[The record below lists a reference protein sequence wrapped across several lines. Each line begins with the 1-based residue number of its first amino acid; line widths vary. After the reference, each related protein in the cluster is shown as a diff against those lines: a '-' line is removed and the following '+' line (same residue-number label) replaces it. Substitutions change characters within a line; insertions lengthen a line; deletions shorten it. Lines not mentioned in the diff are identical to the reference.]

1 MTLPVLRELPPGL
14 NHRTGLRREGLVPTG
29 PVVARYEYRT
39 RKGWLTCDLYD
50 AAHVRAI
57 DPARVARGIQAH
69 HTRRENRRQAD
80 LRALEQ
86 DEADALTTCQADF
99 RAAVQQFARWFATP
113 DLLILDTE
121 TTGLEGQVIELAV
134 ATVAGDVLLNTQV
147 QPTIPVEED
156 ARAVHG
162 LTDRQ
167 LAKAPTWPTVAARLH
182 AVVGERLLLAYDAGF
197 DRMRIAQTARAHG
210 VVSPLEDPRR
220 WRDAMTTYAPL
231 NWQLRRN
238 QEWRWTSLADACL
251 QQGVAP
257 EPRLHRAVG
266 GALALARLVTAIA
279 ARLPEPPDT
288 LPDGI
293 HVQDD

>member
-1 MTLPVLRELPPGL
+1 MTLPGHRELPPGL
-14 NHRTGLRREGLVPTG
+14 NHRTGLKKLGLVPTG

-39 RKGWLTCDLYD
+39 RKGWLACELYD
-50 AAHVRAI
+50 VTHVRPI
-57 DPARVARGIQAH
+57 DPVASARAVQVHQIRRANRHQALL
-69 HTRRENRRQAD
+69 RE
-80 LRALEQ
+80 LEQ
-86 DEADALTTCQADF
+86 DEADALATCQADF
-99 RAAVQQFARWFATP
+99 RTAVHRFASWVATP
-113 DLLILDTE
+113 DLLILDTA

-134 ATVAGDVLLNTQV
+134 VTIAGEVRLNTLV

-167 LAKAPTWPTVAARLH
+167 LARAPTWPTVAARLH

-210 VVSPLEDPRR
+210 LGSPLEDPRR

-231 NWQLRRN
+231 NWQLRRD

-257 EPRLHRAVG
+257 EPQVHRARG

-279 ARLPEPPDT
+279 TRPPAPPDT

-293 HVQDD
+293 RFEDD